1 MASSST
7 PMTTSQRIGLTVF
20 VIAILLTGAM
30 FFMGANGIPLP
41 KWVLALTT
49 IL

>member
-1 MASSST
+1 MASSSA

-41 KWVLALTT
+41 RWVLALTT

>member
-1 MASSST
+1 MATTSAS
-7 PMTTSQRIGLTVF
+7 MTKSQRIGLSVF
-20 VIAILLTGAM
+20 IIAIILTAAM

>member
-1 MASSST
+1 MSTAST
-7 PMTTSQRIGLTVF
+7 PMTKSQRIGLAVF
-20 VIAILLTGAM
+20 MVAIILTAAM

-41 KWVLALTT
+41 KWVLALTA